1 MIDGLP
7 VIAWTPYGRQVTV
20 SLLFEYMKRDHQRG
34 IVDEWWLCLNTDPTG
49 QDDDLRYA
57 YRLAKENPWIKIKDR
72 PSGYP
77 RRNPKQRNTG
87 YFYLYM
93 TDPAC
98 TYVRFDDDI
107 VYVHEDAIINLV
119 RAKRNM
125 PESTACFPIMWNNS
139 IISWFAQQAEVI
151 PTPGTVDEDG
161 YRWPKVGGP
170 YCMDSIGWADGKFA
184 VKIHDRLLTTLEA
197 GESVE
202 KFYFYQDF
210 PVQLGQQFSVS
221 VFASLGTTYA
231 GLPTPGLLVPDEE
244 ESWHTVH
251 RPREVGQPNMIVG
264 DALVSHYT
272 FFPQRRVVLASDTLD
287 RYRTLAEK
295 LES

>member
-1 MIDGLP
+1 MIDGKP
-7 VIAWTPYGRQVTV
+7 VIAWTPYGRQATF
-20 SLLFEYMKRDHQRG
+20 SILFKYLKRDHARG
-34 IVDEWWLCLNTDPTG
+34 IVDEAWLCLNTDPTG
-49 QDDDLRYA
+49 QEDDLRYA
-57 YRLAKENPWIKIKDR
+57 YKLAKENPWIKIKDR

-93 TDPAC
+93 TDPD
-98 TYVRFDDDI
+98 TTFVRFDDDI
-107 VYVHEDAIINLV
+107 IYVHEDAITNLV

-125 PESTACFPIMWNNS
+125 PDSVACFPIMWNNS

-151 PTPGTVDEDG
+151 PVAGTTGPDG

-170 YCMDSIGWADGKFA
+170 YCMDSVGWANGQFA
-184 VKIHDRLLTTLEA
+184 VKIHELLLDALEQ
-197 GESVE
+197 GEPMD

-210 PVQLGQQFSVS
+210 PVQLGMQFSVS
-221 VFASLGTTYA
+221 VFASQGSTYA
-231 GLPTPGLLVPDEE
+231 ELETPGLLVPDEE

-251 RPREVGQPNMIVG
+251 RPRVTGQPNMIVG

-272 FFPQRRVVLASDTLD
+272 FFPQRRVVLASDVLS
-287 RYRTLAEK
+287 RYRALAEK
-295 LES
+295 L